1 MKILVVNPNSSS
13 IVTAGIE
20 HSAKKRIVN
29 PNTEIIMM
37 QNSRGTKNIDCTFA
51 DFQSTYSIQREVI
64 EKVQNE
70 NIDAVVL
77 AGFGNIGIYGYR
89 EVLDIP
95 VLNMSE
101 TSMTVA
107 STLGHKFTVL
117 TTMANII
124 PSMEDLARVYRLE
137 QKIASIRSIEM
148 NVEEAARDKEKALA
162 KLKEQIVAIVENDN
176 AEVVILGSGGLCTYA
191 DELEEL
197 VGIPVID
204 PVCVAVKMAEMMVE
218 TGLTHSKKRK
228 FAHPPQSLEEYYN

>member
-1 MKILVVNPNSSS
+1 
-13 IVTAGIE
+13 
-20 HSAKKRIVN
+20 
-29 PNTEIIMM
+29 MM